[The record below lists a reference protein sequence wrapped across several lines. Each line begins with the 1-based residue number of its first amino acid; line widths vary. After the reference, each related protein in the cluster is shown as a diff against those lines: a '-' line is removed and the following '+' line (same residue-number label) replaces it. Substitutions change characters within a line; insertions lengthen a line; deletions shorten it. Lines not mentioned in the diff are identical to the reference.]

1 MSAFAATL
9 VHGPTELRGLRHS
22 LVSWLKLKNASAD
35 VQDAV
40 TLATHEAASNAIAHG
55 EPKASVTVSAS
66 QADDGSFTIEV
77 INHGSWKESNPEHHG
92 GGLGL
97 KMMSE
102 LMSEVGIVTKTSVLM
117 RSA

>member
-1 MSAFAATL
+1 MTGFAATL
-9 VHGPTELRGLRHS
+9 VHGPTELRGLRLL

-40 TLATHEAASNAIAHG
+40 TLATHEAAANAIAHG
-55 EPKASVTVSAS
+55 VPDAPVTVLAN

-77 INHGSWKESNPEHHG
+77 INHGGWKESNPAHHG
-92 GGLGL
+92 GGVGL
-97 KMMSE
+97 MMMRE
-102 LMSEVGIVTKTSVLM
+102 LMSEVGIRTSTSVLM